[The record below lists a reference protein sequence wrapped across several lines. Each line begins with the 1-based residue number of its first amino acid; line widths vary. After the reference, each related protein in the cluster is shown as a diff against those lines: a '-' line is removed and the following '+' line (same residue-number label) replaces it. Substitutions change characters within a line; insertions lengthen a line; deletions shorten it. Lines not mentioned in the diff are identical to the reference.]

1 MASLSADDLNIN
13 LGVLETAHSIFAPW
27 RSQSRSDDL
36 FSTIN
41 LVLEK
46 FTVPFLQLFQLTL
59 QLLFSTPSPQKST
72 LETLSQ
78 TVYLLVELFHDL
90 TCQDLAPRFEDGHKD
105 FFDKDTGY
113 FMRLMAWDPT
123 ELQTD
128 VSPMS

>member
-59 QLLFSTPSPQKST
+59 QLLFSTPPPQTFLLAGYNVLITRGPNSPT
-72 LETLSQ
+72 
-78 TVYLLVELFHDL
+78 
-90 TCQDLAPRFEDGHKD
+90 
-105 FFDKDTGY
+105 
-113 FMRLMAWDPT
+113 
-123 ELQTD
+123 
-128 VSPMS
+128 